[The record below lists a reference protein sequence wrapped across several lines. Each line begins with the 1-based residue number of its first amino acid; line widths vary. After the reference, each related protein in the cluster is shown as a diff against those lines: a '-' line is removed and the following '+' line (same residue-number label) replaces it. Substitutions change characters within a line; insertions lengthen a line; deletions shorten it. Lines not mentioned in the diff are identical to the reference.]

1 MRQKVV
7 ELEHV
12 LKNAALDARVQALE
26 NKRQADAVEFG
37 GVTFNDA
44 QSVNAWF
51 KLLKDPEAHRHC
63 PDFVTLLSVSCD
75 TYYTITDGLKAN
87 ADAKRAGFSELTAAE
102 ATITYQIPQPEHIL
116 VPTK

>member
-1 MRQKVV
+1 M
-7 ELEHV
+7 ELENV
-12 LKNAALDARVQALE
+12 PKNAALDARVQALE

-37 GVTFNDA
+37 GVTFKDA
-44 QSVNAWF
+44 QSANAWF

-87 ADAKRAGFSELTAAE
+87 ADAKQAGFSELTAAE
-102 ATITYQIPQPEHIL
+102 ATITY
-116 VPTK
+116 